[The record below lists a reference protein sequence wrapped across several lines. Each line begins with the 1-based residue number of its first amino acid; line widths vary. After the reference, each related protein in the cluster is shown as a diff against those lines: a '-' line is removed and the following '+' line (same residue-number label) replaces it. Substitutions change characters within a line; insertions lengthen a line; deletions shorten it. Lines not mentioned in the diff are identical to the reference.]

1 MAPLIIL
8 LVVFVLLYLINR
20 LILKGKYSVSLIG
33 RTALAVMLVV
43 TGIAHFTNTEE
54 MIQMLPIFLPCKA
67 GIVYATGIV
76 EFIAAAGLLTKGFSR
91 LTAILLIVFFL
102 AVLPANI
109 VGSLKEVALG
119 GMEKGVEYLYFR
131 IPLQLFFIGWTYYF
145 GIRTSDKSS

>member
-54 MIQMLPIFLPCKA
+54 MIQMLPIFLPCKD